1 MANLFKGYVE
11 SVGKKPIHALKDGE
25 FLKTPPTSGDY
36 VGILRDDIIQ
46 VDFDDEY
53 SASIA
58 LKIVNDYKF
67 KCDIL
72 KTTRGVHLYFIDDGY
87 VNSQSVGLYNAIGLT
102 SDIGLGKK
110 IRAVPLRITKDEEDV
125 RVIDGEQTK
134 ITTQV
139 TTERPWI
146 QTYSDLDPL
155 PSCFRPIGKHNYN
168 LQKCDT
174 RNNTL
179 FTYILT
185 LQSHNFSKTEIRY
198 TLKIINKYIFENPLS
213 DKELDVI
220 TREDAFSDELFF
232 NEKGGFLHDRFGN
245 YMLTNC
251 NIILLNNQVHIYT
264 KDGLYSSL
272 KSEFE
277 KVMLSKIPY
286 LKDSQR
292 VEVYKYICL
301 KCTKRAEF
309 SSPKYIGLADSIMDI
324 ETGQEFPYSPSFIIG
339 NKINVRYNESAYS
352 EVMDKTLNKVSC
364 NDKEIRMLLE
374 EMIGYTLYRKNSMQV
389 CFILTG
395 EGSNG
400 KSTILNCIKKL
411 LGRENYTSL
420 DLRELEDTFKPAE
433 LYNKL
438 ANIGDDISSKFLEGS
453 SVFKKCVTG
462 ESFMVARKYCD
473 PFQLESYATQ
483 IFCANEMPQVKDKSD
498 GFTRRL
504 MIIPF
509 NAKFSY
515 QDADYDPFVEDKLNT
530 DESIEYLL
538 KLALEG
544 LKRVINRN
552 KFTKSE
558 IGEHEKEEYVMSNN
572 NVIEWLSEN
581 PKIERESISDVYLAY
596 KVWCTRDG
604 CSPVKKL
611 NFAKEIRKKCG
622 LVSIPRYVDGKTI
635 RVFVKESEI
644 DAL

>member
-11 SVGKKPIHALKDGE
+11 SIGKRPIHALKDGD
-25 FLKTPPTSGDY
+25 FLKIPPSEGDY

-53 SASIA
+53 SAGIA

-67 KCDIL
+67 KCDVL
-72 KTTRGVHLYFIDDGY
+72 KTTRGVHLYFIDDDY
-87 VNSQSVGLYNAIGLT
+87 VKTQSVGLYNAIGLT

-110 IRAVPLRITKDEEDV
+110 IRAVPLRTTKEVEET
-125 RVIDGEQTK
+125 RIMDGEEHK
-134 ITTQV
+134 VIKQV
-139 TTERPWI
+139 TTERPWL
-146 QTYSDLDPL
+146 QTYTELDNL
-155 PSCFRPIGKHNYN
+155 PPCFRPIGKHNYN

-185 LQSHNFSKTEIRY
+185 LQSHDFSKTEIRY
-198 TLKIINKYIFENPLS
+198 TLKIINKYIFESPLS

-232 NEKGGFLHDRFGN
+232 NDKGGFLHDRFGN

-264 KDGLYSSL
+264 KDGLYSNS
-272 KSEFE
+272 KAEFE

-292 VEVYKYICL
+292 VEVYKYLCL
-301 KCTKRAEF
+301 KCVKKAEF
-309 SSPKYIGLADSIMDI
+309 SSPRYIGLADTIMDI
-324 ETGQEFPYSPSFIIG
+324 VNGQEFPYTPSFVIG
-339 NKINVRYNESAYS
+339 NKINVQYNESAYS
-352 EVMDKTLNKVSC
+352 EVMDKTLDKVC
-364 NDKEIRMLLE
+364 CYDKQIRMLLE
-374 EMIGYTLYRKNSMQV
+374 EMIGYTLYRKNSMQL

-411 LGRENYTSL
+411 LGQENYTSL
-420 DLRELEDTFKPAE
+420 DLRELEDQFKPFE

-462 ESFMVARKYCD
+462 ESFMVAKKYGD
-473 PFQLESYATQ
+473 PFQMESYATQ

-504 MIIPF
+504 MIVPF
-509 NAKFSY
+509 NAKFSSS
-515 QDADYDPFVEDKLNT
+515 DSDYDPFIEDKLRS

-538 KLALEG
+538 KLAIDG
-544 LKRVINRN
+544 LKRVIATN

-572 NVIEWLSEN
+572 NVIEWLEEQPKVEN
-581 PKIERESISDVYLAY
+581 ESISDVYLAY

-604 CSPVKKL
+604 CSAVKKL
-611 NFAKEIRKKCG
+611 NFAKEIRKKLG
-622 LVSIPRYVDGKTI
+622 LVSIPKYVDGKTI
-635 RVFVKESEI
+635 RIFVKESEI
-644 DAL
+644 TE